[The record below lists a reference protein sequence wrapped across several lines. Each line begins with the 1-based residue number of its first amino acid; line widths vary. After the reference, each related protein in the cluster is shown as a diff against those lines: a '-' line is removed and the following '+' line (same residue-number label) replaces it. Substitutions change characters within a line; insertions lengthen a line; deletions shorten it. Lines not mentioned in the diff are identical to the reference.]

1 MKTELLHSY
10 SSNSLANLSRAY
22 SSTQLNKRTID
33 GHEKHGEINPSF
45 ETGDEDGLRGFGD
58 STHNVGAKEAKDK
71 LGAASDLCH
80 SIFKKKLLYKR
91 LPVLSWSREYNTT
104 KLVADI
110 ISGVTIGLT
119 ILPQGL
125 NFKNFIYFN
134 SFGMKFWNEIGL
146 AYAKIAGLPPQVRKK
161 SMNNKCIKLSL
172 VF

>member
-134 SFGMKFWNEIGL
+134 SFGMKF
-146 AYAKIAGLPPQVRKK
+146 
-161 SMNNKCIKLSL
+161 
-172 VF
+172 